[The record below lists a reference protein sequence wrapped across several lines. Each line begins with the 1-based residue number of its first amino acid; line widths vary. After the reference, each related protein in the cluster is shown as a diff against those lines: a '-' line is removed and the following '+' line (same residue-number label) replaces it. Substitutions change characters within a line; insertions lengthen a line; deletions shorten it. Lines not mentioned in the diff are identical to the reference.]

1 MSRIRCLFHSLARCV
16 GCRVLLYTAS
26 EWLRAVADMASPSS
40 SLLLLPP
47 LALSLLA
54 MVAPPPAAAHT
65 YHMGKCPRVPPV
77 DDFVASK
84 KTSTRVRCLR
94 NEYSWAEGAGAG
106 AGEWAEEQAGAPL
119 ALLQRMQLPVPA
131 VNNAVRYAGSL
142 RPADRP
148 GAYIAR
154 FPLSV
159 ARVGGSVLPL
169 RGTCVADMLGAA
181 SYVVVD
187 TDYDSFAAVYSCQQ
201 VALWYRHSASI
212 MARGRT
218 LSPDIIR
225 KLRREL
231 TAHGVNV
238 DDLNEIKQ
246 SCGPDEEEQGIQVHI
261 KPNVFRSNATALLED
276 ANDSV
281 KAAADAA
288 KRAIDVYNTVQTVYA
303 GASAAAGRRRRRE
316 ARPQRKPHPD
326 PREEQLLRLRLD
338 WLP

>member
-1 MSRIRCLFHSLARCV
+1 
-16 GCRVLLYTAS
+16 
-26 EWLRAVADMASPSS
+26 MASPSS
-40 SLLLLPP
+40 SLLLLLP
-47 LALSLLA
+47 LALALLA

-65 YHMGKCPRVPPV
+65 YHMGRCPRVPPV

-84 KTSTRVRCLR
+84 FLGQWHVLQKTATRVRCLR
-94 NEYSWAEGAGAG
+94 NEYSWAEGAGGAGGAG
-106 AGEWAEEQAGAPL
+106 AGAGRGRGEWAEEQADAPL
-119 ALLQRMQLPVPA
+119 ALLQRMQLPLPA

-148 GAYIAR
+148 GAYSAR
-154 FPLSV
+154 FPLN
-159 ARVGGSVLPL
+159 
-169 RGTCVADMLGAA
+169 MLGSA

-225 KLRREL
+225 KLRRQL

-238 DDLNEIKQ
+238 DDLNDIKQ

-276 ANDSV
+276 ANDTV
-281 KAAADAA
+281 QTAADAA

-303 GASAAAGRRRRRE
+303 GASAAAGKRRRRE
-316 ARPQRKPHPD
+316 ARPQRKPRPD
-326 PREEQLLRLRLD
+326 PREEQLLRLRFD